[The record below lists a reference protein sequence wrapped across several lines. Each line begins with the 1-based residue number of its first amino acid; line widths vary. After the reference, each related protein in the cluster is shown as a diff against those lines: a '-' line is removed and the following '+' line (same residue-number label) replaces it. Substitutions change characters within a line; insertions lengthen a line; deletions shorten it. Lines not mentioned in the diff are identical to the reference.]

1 MQLERAAT
9 NRGARAARQ
18 LGTSMI
24 EVLVSIVI
32 VVLGLLGLAGLQS
45 HATLAEME
53 SFQRAQAI
61 LLLQD
66 MVDRINANRL
76 RAPAYVTATPVGTD
90 EGMQPCGTLSGAARD
105 LCEWNNALVGAA
117 ETSAGGAQVGAMI
130 GARGCVVNTVAV
142 MPLQYEVSV
151 VWQGVTPTRAP
162 ATACGSGLYGD
173 EATRRAITTTVTIG
187 CLRNNP
193 ASGLCDFP
201 TPTP

>member
-1 MQLERAAT
+1 MQLERVIAMRT
-9 NRGARAARQ
+9 RAARQ
-18 LGTSMI
+18 GGTSMI

-53 SFQRAQAI
+53 SFQRSQAI

-76 RAPAYVTATPVGTD
+76 KAPAYVTLSPAGTD
-90 EGMQPCGTLSGAARD
+90 EGMLPCGALTGPPRD

-117 ETSAGGAQVGAMI
+117 ETSVGGTQVGAMI

-151 VWQGVTPTRAP
+151 VWQGVTPTKAP
-162 ATACGSGLYGD
+162 ATLCGSGLYGN

-187 CLRNNP
+187 CLQNDP
-193 ASGLCDFP
+193 ASGLCIFPVP
-201 TPTP
+201 TP

>member
-1 MQLERAAT
+1 MQLARTTAT
-9 NRGARAARQ
+9 RRARAARQ

-76 RAPAYVTATPVGTD
+76 KAPAYVTATPVGID
-90 EGMQPCGTLSGAARD
+90 QGMLPCGALSGAARD

-117 ETSAGGAQVGAMI
+117 ETNVGGTQVGAMI

-151 VWQGVTPTRAP
+151 VWQGMTPTRAP
-162 ATACGSGLYGD
+162 ATACGSGSYGD
-173 EATRRAITTTVTIG
+173 EATRRAITATVTIG
-187 CLRNNP
+187 CLNSNA
-193 ASGLCDFP
+193 ASGLCNF

>member
-1 MQLERAAT
+1 MLTRT
-9 NRGARAARQ
+9 TGSRRVGTARQ

-45 HATLAEME
+45 HATLAQME

-76 RAPAYVTATPVGTD
+76 AAMTYVTLAPVGTGAGLQD
-90 EGMQPCGTLSGAARD
+90 CGALAASARD
-105 LCEWNNALVGAA
+105 LCEWHNSLVGAA
-117 ETSAGGAQVGAMI
+117 ETSAGGASVGAMI
-130 GARGCVVNTVAV
+130 GARGCVENVQAV
-142 MPLQYEVSV
+142 MPRQFLVSV

-162 ATACGSGLYGD
+162 ATACGAGLYGD
-173 EATRRAITTTVTIG
+173 ESTRRAISTVITIG
-187 CLRNNP
+187 CLQNNP
-193 ASGLCDFP
+193 ASGECIFP
-201 TPTP
+201 P